1 MHADAKNIPFSRRRG
16 FAIRRALHR
25 RESKA
30 GGADCSGAMMRFKF
44 GIEGP
49 VVSSGFIFMQNV
61 RLLYDTSEKI
71 KENYMNR
78 VIYNV
83 HVSILLGLL
92 FLTISKFEVSLKIRN
107 FEINYEPSRFKKYI
121 FLQFI

>member
-1 MHADAKNIPFSRRRG
+1 
-16 FAIRRALHR
+16 
-25 RESKA
+25 
-30 GGADCSGAMMRFKF
+30 
-44 GIEGP
+44 
-49 VVSSGFIFMQNV
+49 MQNV